1 MILEESIERPF
12 ETVMNGDIGFG
23 VDKGFGVINF
33 FLRHFRLGEGLFL
46 VELFEVGSEIGLNGS
61 ELFGV
66 YFL

>member
-1 MILEESIERPF
+1 
-12 ETVMNGDIGFG
+12 MNGDIGFG

-33 FLRHFRLGEGLFL
+33 FLRHFWLGEGLFL

>member
-33 FLRHFRLGEGLFL
+33 FLRHF
-46 VELFEVGSEIGLNGS
+46 
-61 ELFGV
+61 
-66 YFL
+66 